1 MQMKQKS
8 RPKIAETDKTDEK
21 KNIFK
26 TEKTK
31 KKKNRHPDEWEKEN
45 GRTQKEEN

>member
-21 KNIFK
+21 KIVLK
-26 TEKTK
+26 Q
-31 KKKNRHPDEWEKEN
+31 KKNRHPDGWEKEN

>member
-1 MQMKQKS
+1 MKQKS

-26 TEKTK
+26 TEKKT
-31 KKKNRHPDEWEKEN
+31 KKNRHPDEWEKEN